1 MMKTS
6 LLPLLLT
13 AVLSS
18 VLALLCGGLVLQFWF
33 SYGASIALVPQT
45 AALSLMA
52 LLVAGAWLG
61 YFMERRKQINSA
73 RHALSQP

>member
-1 MMKTS
+1 MKTS

-18 VLALLCGGLVLQFWF
+18 VLALLCSGLVFQFWR
-33 SYGASIALVPQT
+33 SYGASIALMPQA
-45 AALSLMA
+45 AALGLLD

-61 YFMERRKQINSA
+61 YFLERRRQVDSA
-73 RHALSQP
+73 GYALSQP

>member
-1 MMKTS
+1 
-6 LLPLLLT
+6 
-13 AVLSS
+13 
-18 VLALLCGGLVLQFWF
+18 
-33 SYGASIALVPQT
+33 
-45 AALSLMA
+45 MA

>member
-1 MMKTS
+1 M
-6 LLPLLLT
+6 PLLLT

>member
-1 MMKTS
+1 MKTS

-18 VLALLCGGLVLQFWF
+18 VLALLCGGLVLQFWL
-33 SYGASIALVPQT
+33 SYGSSIALVPQA
-45 AALSLMA
+45 AALSLLA

-61 YFMERRKQINSA
+61 YFLERRKQLNSA